1 MAMTS
6 RRKFLLGTLG
16 VLGIGGVTAWFN
28 RHSILRWG
36 MLQTNNPNL
45 KVTATPILTD
55 DVCVLTSPQVE
66 GPFYF
71 PSPNRKDIVEGRKG
85 KPMNLK
91 MQILNAADCK
101 PIEGAVVELW
111 HCDAEGIYSGYPE
124 EIAHDLW
131 KTFMF
136 VGSNGEKTGEG
147 YHADPVTDTKF
158 LRGLQHS
165 DTSGLVEF
173 NTIFPG
179 WYEGRI
185 PHIHFKVFVGKT
197 LRFTS
202 QFYFDQDFQNKVYTS
217 IEPYKQYGKCPIALQ
232 NDIELAKATSAVNG
246 LILNPIW
253 DDNQPLEAS
262 AKIGLK
268 LV

>member
-1 MAMTS
+1 MTT

-16 VLGIGGVTAWFN
+16 VLGVGGATAWFN
-28 RHSILRWG
+28 RHRILRWG
-36 MLQTNNPNL
+36 MLQNVNPTL
-45 KVTATPILTD
+45 QVSAAPTLPE

-111 HCDAEGIYSGYPE
+111 HCDAEGVYSGYPK

-136 VGSNGEKTGEG
+136 IGSNGQKIGDE
-147 YHADPVTDTKF
+147 YHADPISEAKF
-158 LRGLQHS
+158 LRGRQHA
-165 DTSGLVEF
+165 DASGLVEF

-179 WYEGRI
+179 WYEGRV
-185 PHIHFKVFVGKT
+185 PHIHFKVFVGET

-202 QFYFDQDFQNKVYTS
+202 QFYFDQDFQDKIYTS

-232 NDIELAKATSAVNG
+232 NDTALAEAKTTIKG
-246 LILNPIW
+246 LILKPTWNN
-253 DDNQPLEAS
+253 DQALEAS
-262 AKIGLK
+262 AKIGVQ